1 MSQEIKHKENDTR
14 GMFYMEDDK
23 GITSEL
29 TYTKQDNG
37 VLVIDHTET
46 RSELEGRGLASLLLK
61 RSVEYARTNNY
72 KIDPLCPFAEV
83 KFDEHKEY
91 RDVLAS

>member
-1 MSQEIKHKENDTR
+1 MSQEIKHKENDSR
-14 GMFYMEDDK
+14 GMFYMEDGK

-46 RSELEGRGLASLLLK
+46 RSELEGKGLASMLLK
-61 RSVEYARTNNY
+61 RSVEYAREKNY

>member
-29 TYTKQDNG
+29 TYTKQENG

-46 RSELEGRGLASLLLK
+46 RSELEGKGLASMLLK
-61 RSVEYARTNNY
+61 RSVEYAREKNY

>member
-1 MSQEIKHKENDTR
+1 MNQEIKHKENDTR

-46 RSELEGRGLASLLLK
+46 RSELEGKGLASMLLK
-61 RSVEYARTNNY
+61 RSVEYAREKNY

>member
-29 TYTKQDNG
+29 TYKKQENG
-37 VLVIDHTET
+37 ILIIDHTET
-46 RSELEGRGLASLLLK
+46 RTELEGNGLASLLLK
-61 RSVEYARTNNY
+61 RSVEYAREKSY
-72 KIDPLCPFAEV
+72 KINPLCPFAEV

-91 RDVLAS
+91 RDVLAT